1 MTKAKEILMI
11 RISRRKVKG
20 KNDFETEAV
29 KARKKDRR
37 EINGISDGQP
47 TGMIAE
53 ALEEMPP
60 DVLRL
65 LYRNTKANESG
76 IG

>member
-20 KNDFETEAV
+20 KNDFETEV
-29 KARKKDRR
+29 EKARKKDRR
-37 EINGISDGQP
+37 EINGISDSQLKVR
-47 TGMIAE
+47 IAE

-65 LYRNTKANESG
+65 LGRQERDR
-76 IG
+76 IERR

>member
-11 RISRRKVKG
+11 RISCRKVKC
-20 KNDFETEAV
+20 KNDFETEV
-29 KARKKDRR
+29 KKASGKKRR
-37 EINGISDGQP
+37 EIGGISDSQLKVR
-47 TGMIAE
+47 IAE

-76 IG
+76 IE